1 MARGKH
7 MPGPCC
13 SRNRPRKQKPT
24 ELEAMS
30 KKQKTKSY
38 CSTCGRDTNHEVI
51 VAHTISHRDD
61 YTCDIN
67 YQVVSCLGCESVSF
81 RKNFIDIE
89 SAYPNR
95 DGEWEIPEENHV
107 YPKALQGHSE
117 IADVFHLPDVVGQI
131 YTEVLTGITEDARIL
146 AGLGLRGVVE
156 AVCNDL
162 EITGRSLETRIN
174 KLVGAGHISK
184 SDAERLHAIRFMG
197 NDAAHEIRRPHDGA
211 LRVALKIVE
220 HLLQSVYI
228 LEKEVEGR
236 LEPTISKYEKFE
248 SLLLKALGQ
257 YSPGDEFPLAKFLG
271 KDLRRVKESISIL
284 ESELM
289 SKIQS
294 GVFSSL
300 SVGRID
306 AYQGSQSPLQHFV
319 VQSPG

>member
-1 MARGKH
+1 
-7 MPGPCC
+7 
-13 SRNRPRKQKPT
+13 
-24 ELEAMS
+24 MS
-30 KKQKTKSY
+30 TKEKVKSY

-51 VAHTISHRDD
+51 VAHKISHRDD
-61 YTCDIN
+61 YDCDIN
-67 YQVVSCLGCESVSF
+67 YQVVGCLGCESVSF
-81 RKNFIDIE
+81 RRNLIDIE
-89 SAYPNR
+89 SAYPNH
-95 DGEWEIPEENHV
+95 DGEWQVPEENSA
-107 YPKALQGHSE
+107 YPKVLQGHVGIE
-117 IADVFHLPDVVGQI
+117 GVFHLPDVVGEI
-131 YTEVLTGITEDARIL
+131 YTEVLKAITEDARIL

-162 EITGRSLETRIN
+162 EIAGRTLESRIN
-174 KLVGAGHISK
+174 KLAIAGHISK
-184 SDAERLHAIRFMG
+184 SDAERLHAIRFIG

-248 SLLLKALGQ
+248 ALLLEALKI

-284 ESELM
+284 ESELIL
-289 SKIQS
+289 KIQS
-294 GVFSSL
+294 GAFSSL
-300 SVGRID
+300 IVGRVE
-306 AYQGSQSPLQHFV
+306 AYQGSQSPLQHFI

>member
-1 MARGKH
+1 
-7 MPGPCC
+7 
-13 SRNRPRKQKPT
+13 
-24 ELEAMS
+24 MS
-30 KKQKTKSY
+30 AKEKVKSY

-51 VAHTISHRDD
+51 VAHTMSHRDD
-61 YTCDIN
+61 YACDMN
-67 YQVVSCLGCESVSF
+67 YQVVGCLGCESVSF
-81 RKNFIDIE
+81 RRNFIDIE
-89 SAYPNR
+89 SAYPSR
-95 DGEWEIPEENHV
+95 DGEWVVPEDNDV
-107 YPKALQGHSE
+107 YPKVLQGHVGIE
-117 IADVFHLPDVVGQI
+117 GVFRLPDVVGKI
-131 YTEVLTGITEDARIL
+131 YTEVLTAITEDARIL

-156 AVCNDL
+156 AVCNNL

-174 KLVGAGHISK
+174 KLASAGHISK

-197 NDAAHEIRRPHDGA
+197 NDAAHEIRSPHDGA

-248 SLLLKALGQ
+248 DLLLEGLRK
-257 YSPGDEFPLAKFLG
+257 YSAGDEFPLAKFLG

-284 ESELM
+284 ESELI

-294 GVFSSL
+294 GAFSSL
-300 SVGRID
+300 SVGRVD
-306 AYQGSQSPLQHFV
+306 SYQGSQSLLQHFI

>member
-1 MARGKH
+1 
-7 MPGPCC
+7 
-13 SRNRPRKQKPT
+13 
-24 ELEAMS
+24 MS
-30 KKQKTKSY
+30 SKERVKSY

-61 YTCDIN
+61 YECEIN

-81 RKNFIDIE
+81 RRNFVDIE
-89 SAYPNR
+89 SAYPNH
-95 DGEWEIPEENHV
+95 DDEWEFPEDNDV
-107 YPKALQGHSE
+107 YPKVLQGHVGIE
-117 IADVFHLPDVVGQI
+117 GVLRLPDVVGKI
-131 YTEVLTGITEDARIL
+131 YTEVLTAITEDARIL

-174 KLVGAGHISK
+174 RLASAGHISK
-184 SDAERLHAIRFMG
+184 SDSERLHAIRFMG

-248 SLLLKALGQ
+248 ALLLEALTE
-257 YSPGDEFPLAKFLG
+257 YSPGNEFPLAKFLG

-284 ESELM
+284 ESELI

-294 GVFSSL
+294 GAFPSL
-300 SVGRID
+300 SVGRVD
-306 AYQGSQSPLQHFV
+306 AYQGSQSPLQHFI

>member
-1 MARGKH
+1 
-7 MPGPCC
+7 
-13 SRNRPRKQKPT
+13 
-24 ELEAMS
+24 MS
-30 KKQKTKSY
+30 AKEKAKSY

-51 VAHTISHRDD
+51 VAHKISYRDD
-61 YTCDIN
+61 YACDIN
-67 YQVVSCLGCESVSF
+67 YQVIGCLGCESVSF

-95 DGEWEIPEENHV
+95 DGEWEVPEDNDV
-107 YPKALQGHSE
+107 YPKVLQGHVGIE
-117 IADVFHLPDVVGQI
+117 DVFCLPDVVGKI
-131 YTEVLTGITEDARIL
+131 YTEVLTAITEDARIL

-174 KLVGAGHISK
+174 KLASAGHISK

-197 NDAAHEIRRPHDGA
+197 NDAAHEIRGPHDGA

-248 SLLLKALGQ
+248 VLLLEAVRKYL
-257 YSPGDEFPLAKFLG
+257 PGDEFPLAKFLG
-271 KDLRRVKESISIL
+271 KDLRRVKESIAIL

-294 GVFSSL
+294 GEFPSL

-306 AYQGSQSPLQHFV
+306 TYQGSQSPLQHFI
-319 VQSPG
+319 VQSLG